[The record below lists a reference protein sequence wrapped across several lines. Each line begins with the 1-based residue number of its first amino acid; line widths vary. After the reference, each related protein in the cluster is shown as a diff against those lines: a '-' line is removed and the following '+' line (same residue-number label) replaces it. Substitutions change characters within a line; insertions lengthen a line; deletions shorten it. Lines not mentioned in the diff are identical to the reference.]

1 MSVMVF
7 SVLRTSSIITVTPS
21 FRNAPGYGLISYRA
35 PTVHESNFRC
45 CPGLPLRSGRGQ
57 QAAFLPEFFSQIAI
71 RQPSSMYRRE
81 SSSDPVCPACRKNM
95 TNVRKSSISLPI
107 SVCRITGWKH
117 IALLLFLPDF
127 KIVREHAKP
136 VNLPRRTHTVCVF
149 VPPFYFICSSVK
161 SLNWISVNSAFG
173 RNPSFARPERYSK
186 AGCSSADGVR
196 NTNSTRFHSFEM
208 GMLPF
213 A

>member
-1 MSVMVF
+1 MLPDTDSKRIGHPLFMRV
-7 SVLRTSSIITVTPS
+7 TSAVVQDSRSDQDAVSRRRSSQS
-21 FRNAPGYGLISYRA
+21 F
-35 PTVHESNFRC
+35 FR
-45 CPGLPLRSGRGQ
+45 RSQHGQ
-57 QAAFLPEFFSQIAI
+57 Q
-71 RQPSSMYRRE
+71 SSMYRRE

-127 KIVREHAKP
+127 KIVRKHAKP
-136 VNLPRRTHTVCVF
+136 VNPPRRTHTVCVF

-161 SLNWISVNSAFG
+161 SLNWISVNSVFG
-173 RNPSFARPERYSK
+173 RNPSFARAERYSK